1 MVSEKM
7 YDKLALLAIKKG
19 VNLQKGQ
26 PLVIRAN
33 LRDKDFIK
41 KIVKIAYENGAKS
54 VSIDWRDEDLS
65 RWNYEYKSIETLSEV
80 PDWMHDKTK
89 WEQDSK
95 ACYLS
100 VASDMPGALKD
111 VDSDKL
117 NAYQQ
122 AYYGKM
128 ADLMA
133 YTMNNEGQ
141 WCILGVPSVEW
152 ARVVFPDLSD
162 EEAFEKLGD
171 AIFAVTRVS
180 EDNDPIAEWEAHDK
194 ELMEHARKLNEYNF
208 KELHFTSASGTD
220 LTVGLVK
227 DHIWAGGCGKTPE
240 GIYFDPNMPTEEVFC
255 MPLKTGTNGKVVASK
270 PLSYNGKVIEDF
282 WFRFENGKVVDFDAT
297 MKMPPA
303 IWLWA
308 DRIRRISRAA
318 KRCLRKNCWPMG
330 QTIPSSMKTSCSVRQ
345 IWTSTALRKTAA
357 LFRSSARA
365 ISSSDHEA
373 LCAFD
378 GLNCGDPLGKQR
390 HLCQTAGGLRFLQH
404 RTDLDPSGHRRDNG
418 GRSGLSFR

>member
-89 WEQDSK
+89 WAQDSK

-282 WFRFENGKVVDFDAT
+282 WFRFENGKVVDFDA
-297 MKMPPA
+297 
-303 IWLWA
+303 
-308 DRIRRISRAA
+308 
-318 KRCLRKNCWPMG
+318 RKE
-330 QTIPSSMKTSCSVRQ
+330 K
-345 IWTSTALRKTAA
+345 
-357 LFRSSARA
+357 
-365 ISSSDHEA
+365 EA
-373 LCAFD
+373 LKQLLEFD
-378 GLNCGDPLGKQR
+378 EGSAYLGEVALVPYDSPVSR
-390 HLCQTAGGLRFLQH
+390 SGILFFDTLYDENAACHLALGRPYPENIKGGEQMSKEELLAHGANDSLQH
-404 RTDLDPSGHRRDNG
+404 EDFMFGTADMDIDGIKEDDSVIPI
-418 GRSGLSFR
+418 FRKGNFVF

>member
-89 WEQDSK
+89 WEQDSN

-282 WFRFENGKVVDFDAT
+282 WFRFENGKVVDFDA
-297 MKMPPA
+297 K
-303 IWLWA
+303 
-308 DRIRRISRAA
+308 
-318 KRCLRKNCWPMG
+318 KEK
-330 QTIPSSMKTSCSVRQ
+330 
-345 IWTSTALRKTAA
+345 
-357 LFRSSARA
+357 
-365 ISSSDHEA
+365 EA
-373 LCAFD
+373 LKQLLEFD
-378 GLNCGDPLGKQR
+378 EGSAYLGEVALVPYDSPVSR
-390 HLCQTAGGLRFLQH
+390 SGILFFDTLYDENAACHLALGRPYPENIKGGEEMSKEELLAHGANDSLQH
-404 RTDLDPSGHRRDNG
+404 EDFMFGTADMDIDGIKEDGSVIPI
-418 GRSGLSFR
+418 FRKGNFVF